1 MKVALVGHT
10 GQIGMEI
17 SGILGNDKIKGYS
30 RSTGWDVS
38 NVAQHQS
45 MIDDMDDCDVF
56 IDASSARWE
65 NTKLL
70 IKLYQNWKDI
80 NGKQIIVIGSD
91 AADYDDQTIEGIQ
104 YAAVKAAHKKASR
117 IIQYNNSEC
126 ELKYVSFGYIDTDDI
141 RAKYPNLVGTFIPVE
156 EAGKIICS
164 LISNT

>member
-17 SGILGNDKIKGYS
+17 SSILGNDKIKGYS

-70 IKLYQNWKDI
+70 IF
-80 NGKQIIVIGSD
+80 
-91 AADYDDQTIEGIQ
+91 
-104 YAAVKAAHKKASR
+104 VK
-117 IIQYNNSEC
+117 
-126 ELKYVSFGYIDTDDI
+126 
-141 RAKYPNLVGTFIPVE
+141 
-156 EAGKIICS
+156 
-164 LISNT
+164 